1 MIFLLVFGLASL
13 GLAAYLIG
21 EVATLPARQR
31 EGSLRRAATYGHRRR
46 PASGHGQEGF
56 RERAVEPMKMSL
68 AHAVLKLSP
77 RMTVDKVSRRLMGAG
92 VGRAFSPTSF
102 LASKAVFAICG
113 FLGGTFLGGVA
124 GKGSLGILLALFF
137 LFIGFMLPDLFI
149 SFKARGRREEIRS
162 ELPDALDLLA
172 VSVEAGLGF
181 DAAIAKLTEH
191 MEGPLIEEF
200 ELALGEIRIGEGRQE
215 ALKKMA
221 ERSASHEMSSF
232 VRSII
237 QADQLGISLG
247 RILRI
252 QAGDSR
258 IKRQLLAEEKAMKA
272 PIKMLFPT
280 VLFIFPAM
288 FIVVLGPAFLNL
300 STIFQF

>member
-1 MIFLLVFGLASL
+1 MVFLLVFGLASL

-31 EGSLRRAATYGHRRR
+31 EGNLRRASNYGRSRGK
-46 PASGHGQEGF
+46 ASGQGQESF
-56 RERAVEPMKMSL
+56 RERAVEPMKMGM

-102 LASKAVFAICG
+102 LASKALFAVLG
-113 FLGGTFLGGVA
+113 FVGGTFLGGVT
-124 GKGSLGILLALFF
+124 GSGTMGILLAILFA
-137 LFIGFMLPDLFI
+137 FIGFVLPDLFV
-149 SFKARGRREEIRS
+149 SFKARSRREEVRA

-181 DAAIAKLTEH
+181 DAAISKLTEH
-191 MEGPLIEEF
+191 MEGPLIDEF
-200 ELALGEIRIGEGRQE
+200 ALTLGEMRIGESRQN
-215 ALKKMA
+215 ALQKMVDRVQA
-221 ERSASHEMSSF
+221 PELASF
-232 VRSII
+232 VRAII

-247 RILRI
+247 RILRV
-252 QAGDSR
+252 QATDTR
-258 IKRQLLAEEKAMKA
+258 NKRQAAAEEKAMKA

-280 VLFIFPAM
+280 ALFIFPSM
-288 FIVVLGPAFLNL
+288 FLIILGPAFLNFDD
-300 STIFQF
+300 IFF